1 MFAQNVLPKLCSH
14 SNISSFIRQLNM
26 YHFKKR
32 SLSFR
37 TETMSYC
44 HPCFVRDKPE
54 LLRNIV
60 RKNPRQSMKNNQ
72 NNLKGHKI
80 GLKAPTPSS
89 NIQQQVQE
97 VQEIISD
104 KNQNDSQQPDLTG
117 GISEDIV
124 LRFMDQLIDHVSS
137 RCDQRTRSLIQD
149 YLKDDEEDEEIASA
163 AQKKVKPSPAE
174 ESSSQDRN
182 VPDFDPTGNSQNFF
196 NANRQH
202 EYSNYQQF
210 ELRSNSNLPDENV
223 FMHSVLPD
231 LYPIGYNSSEED
243 FQFFESFY

>member
-1 MFAQNVLPKLCSH
+1 
-14 SNISSFIRQLNM
+14 
-26 YHFKKR
+26 
-32 SLSFR
+32 
-37 TETMSYC
+37 MSYC

-196 NANRQH
+196 NTNR
-202 EYSNYQQF
+202 
-210 ELRSNSNLPDENV
+210 
-223 FMHSVLPD
+223 
-231 LYPIGYNSSEED
+231 
-243 FQFFESFY
+243 